1 MRILVLGAYGLVG
14 QSVVRELCSA
24 GHQVI
29 GLSRRPEARRLL
41 PERVSWVSGDLN
53 SMVSEAHWTPLLDG
67 VDAVVNASG
76 ALQTGLGDD
85 LAAVQ
90 RDAIVALVAACEE
103 KGLKRFVQISAP
115 GASPDASTEFFS
127 TKGEADRAL
136 RASRLSWVIL
146 KPGLVISP
154 TAYGGTGLLRML
166 AAVPLLQPIFLGEAQ
181 VQTVAADE
189 VGQAVVLAVERSNLS
204 GHDFDLVEADPHRL
218 AWVVQQFRRWLG
230 FREPGFVIQVP
241 DAIGLLCGRAADVA
255 GWFGWRSPLRSTAL
269 KVLGEGVRGDPL
281 PWRAATGQTLRP
293 LDATLR
299 MMAST
304 RQERIFARTQLV
316 FPVLV
321 FGFALF
327 WIASGLIGLW
337 QLDAAAG
344 VISGAFGNGGGVA
357 AVLAGSLAD
366 IAIGVGLLF
375 RRTLVVAC
383 LAAIGVSLAYLLSAT
398 VFVPSLWADPLGP
411 LVKIFPV
418 IGLALALMAM
428 GEER

>member
-1 MRILVLGAYGLVG
+1 M
-14 QSVVRELCSA
+14 
-24 GHQVI
+24 
-29 GLSRRPEARRLL
+29 L

-53 SMVSEAHWTPLLDG
+53 LMVTEAHWAPLLDG

-76 ALQTGLGDD
+76 VLQTGLVDD
-85 LAAVQ
+85 LGHVQ
-90 RDAIVALVAACEE
+90 RDAIVALIAACEE

-127 TKGEADRAL
+127 TKGEADRSL

-166 AAVPLLQPIFLGEAQ
+166 AAIPLIQPIFLAQAQ

-189 VGQAVVLAVERSNLS
+189 VGQAVVLAIERSSLA
-204 GHDFDLVEADPHRL
+204 GREFDLVEAEPHSL
-218 AWVVQQFRRWLG
+218 VSVVLQFRRWLG
-230 FREPGFVIQVP
+230 FGEPGFVIQVP
-241 DAIGLLCGRAADVA
+241 KAIGSLCGRLADAA
-255 GWFGWRSPLRSTAL
+255 GWLGWRSPLRSTAL

-281 PWRAATGQTLRP
+281 PWRAATVQTLKP

-299 MMAST
+299 MMPST

-337 QLDAAAG
+337 RLDAAAG
-344 VISGAFGNGGGVA
+344 LISGAFGKGGAMA
-357 AVLAGSLAD
+357 AVLAGSLVD

-375 RRTLVVAC
+375 RRTLAVSC
-383 LAAIGVSLAYLLSAT
+383 LSAIGVSLAYLLAAT
-398 VFVPSLWADPLGP
+398 FFVPSLWADPLGP
-411 LVKIFPV
+411 LVKILPV